1 MPRKRETIRRT
12 PSNDIE
18 AVRAAIRAG
27 AHLLPTKEEQLNATR
42 FLTDTQQALLGHLC
56 PTYQSLCKF
65 LSHCRPDP
73 ELLKA
78 ARRELRADVERA
90 EVKSANPTPYAAKR
104 KKR

>member
-56 PTYQSLCKF
+56 PTYQRLCQI
-65 LSHCRPDP
+65 P
-73 ELLKA
+73 EPL
-78 ARRELRADVERA
+78 
-90 EVKSANPTPYAAKR
+90 PTRSRTA
-104 KKR
+104 